1 MEIVSN
7 DAILSMEKAQ
17 IDMQIATAKQ
27 YPRKVE
33 RVRNNL
39 LTMATLDEDTA
50 SACFYTLPRGG
61 KQIEGPSVR
70 LAEMALAAYGNVKA
84 GTRILSVHTGENPH
98 AVVQAA
104 VIDLENNV
112 AYTVEK
118 RRRITAKKGRDGVR
132 KPVDDDDIQLAV
144 NAGSAIAFRDAVL
157 KVVPRALITPV
168 LNECKRVAV
177 GDVKSL
183 AAKRAK
189 VVQRL
194 NQMGVTND
202 RIFAAVEVTR
212 IEDIDADKL
221 ATLIG
226 AGQSIRDGATLEDV
240 FPPVQAEPAP
250 GKPVFPTP
258 PATQTAT
265 PQPPATQ
272 AAPTTTTPPESA
284 PAAEPPPTTDNAPKS
299 PQEQLAELVTGAGSN
314 FDAFKA
320 WAVQAGFLKADNLS
334 TSFEEFSIV
343 FANKLLKNPAGLQAA
358 LRKS

>member
-212 IEDIDADKL
+212 IDDIDAEKL

-240 FPPVQAEPAP
+240 FPPAQSEPAP
-250 GKPVFPTP
+250 SKPVFPTP

-265 PQPPATQ
+265 PQPPAAQ

-284 PAAEPPPTTDNAPKS
+284 LAADPTTSQAEPKS

-314 FDAFKA
+314 FDDFKA
-320 WAVQAGFLKADNLS
+320 WAVQAGFLKADNLA

-343 FANKLLKNPAGLQAA
+343 FVNKLLKNPAGLQAA